1 MHLFKSS
8 RIYDDELCPC
18 ESGKLYK
25 YCCKER
31 IDKPVPPNKKPLEV
45 QAMEKLRK
53 ALIKCCLHPDKNK
66 CVKHI
71 KEAHALQNNKIISRL
86 AVDGHVYMLNTKKPP
101 LIIPIEHEEPEIIK
115 LIDKVGVNHA
125 TTSTC
130 FCDIHDDEVFAPIEK
145 NAQPFDKN
153 NEEHKFLYAYKA
165 FIFEYYKELVLEN
178 VFRQNIKEKPSML
191 KSADF
196 IRQYRNLLLKRK
208 EMDQTKDFF
217 DTALI
222 THNYNGLKT
231 CVVEIPEEI
240 DFANFACIGFSYD
253 LEGHKIKNIKNN
265 IMDRV
270 FLTIFPEE
278 NKSYIIMSYMGK
290 DEKTYGNLAEQLT
303 YKNVN
308 LIKYF
313 ITLVLP
319 LYSENIVLSPR
330 LWEKWDEETQMAFTF
345 YSNRSGPQF
354 EVYNLAVKFGM
365 QNIKNKKMNLSN
377 GKRCKIDL
385 FS

>member
-1 MHLFKSS
+1 MHLFKNFK
-8 RIYDDELCPC
+8 IYDDELCPC
-18 ESGKLYK
+18 GSEKLYK

-31 IDKPVPPNKKPLEV
+31 KDKSLISSKKPPEV
-45 QAMEKLRK
+45 QAMERMRK
-53 ALIKCCLHPDKNK
+53 ALFKCCLYPDKTK
-66 CVKHI
+66 CAKHI

-86 AVDGHVYMLNTKKPP
+86 AVDGHVYMLDTKRPP
-101 LIIPIEHEEPEIIK
+101 LIIPIENEEPEIIT

-130 FCDIHDDEVFAPIEK
+130 FCDVHDDEVFAPIEK
-145 NAQPFDKN
+145 NALPFDIN

-191 KSADF
+191 KSADAV
-196 IRQYRNLLLKRK
+196 RQYRNLLLKRK
-208 EMDQTKDFF
+208 EMDQIKTFF

-222 THNYNGLKT
+222 TQNYIGLKT
-231 CVVEIPEEI
+231 RVVEIPEEI
-240 DFANFACIGFSYD
+240 DFANFACVGFSYD

-278 NKSYIIMSYMGK
+278 NKSYIIMSYLEK
-290 DEKTYGNLAEQLT
+290 DKNTYGNLAEQLK
-303 YKNVN
+303 YKDID

-345 YSNRSGPQF
+345 YSNRSGSQF
-354 EVYNLAVKFGM
+354 AVYNLAVKFGM
-365 QNIKNKKMNLSN
+365 QNIKNKKMNLPN

>member
-1 MHLFKSS
+1 
-8 RIYDDELCPC
+8 
-18 ESGKLYK
+18 
-25 YCCKER
+25 
-31 IDKPVPPNKKPLEV
+31 
-45 QAMEKLRK
+45 
-53 ALIKCCLHPDKNK
+53 
-66 CVKHI
+66 
-71 KEAHALQNNKIISRL
+71 
-86 AVDGHVYMLNTKKPP
+86 MLNTKKPP
-101 LIIPIEHEEPEIIK
+101 LIIPIEHEDPEIIK

-125 TTSTC
+125 TISTC
-130 FCDIHDDEVFAPIEK
+130 FCDVHDDEVFALIEK
-145 NAQPFDKN
+145 NVQPFDKN

-178 VFRQNIKEKPSML
+178 VFRQNIKENPSIL

-231 CVVEIPEEI
+231 CVVEIPKEI
-240 DFANFACIGFSYD
+240 DFANFACVGFSYD

-290 DEKTYGNLAEQLT
+290 DEKAYGNLAEQLT
-303 YKNVN
+303 YKNVY

-330 LWEKWDEETQMAFTF
+330 LWEKWDEETQRAFTF

-354 EVYNLAVKFGM
+354 AVYNLVVKFGM
-365 QNIKNKKMNLSN
+365 QNIKNKKMNFTN